1 MESNIHISNRG
12 ETCYVDIEGTI
23 GVPEEWQFDD
33 PSSRVTTYEK
43 FKENLTRLREINA
56 EEIVVNIRSTGG
68 DVNDALLIY
77 EALSS
82 LDSRIVTRCYGYT
95 ASAATVIAQ
104 AASEG
109 NREISANALYLI
121 HDSICSAEGNVQE
134 LSSRIELLAKTD
146 ERLAELYARRS
157 GHPKEEFIEL
167 MSANN
172 GNGRWLS
179 AEEAIAAGLADR
191 IIDPSTSEKECF
203 VQKTTPDNSSWSKL
217 LCKLGLRK
225 ATEALPS
232 DRNILHFGEEEQ
244 EASIARRSTLILR
257 EGQRL
262 SAPTRTLPCED
273 PSLGDPVFS
282 PNERAYAEDV
292 KQFIR

>member
-1 MESNIHISNRG
+1 MESNIHISNREG
-12 ETCYVDIEGTI
+12 VCYVDIEGTI

-33 PSSRVTTYEK
+33 PSSRVATYEK

-77 EALSS
+77 DALTS
-82 LDSRIVTRCYGYT
+82 LESRIITRCYGYT

-109 NREISANALYLI
+109 YREISANALYLI
-121 HDSICSAEGNVQE
+121 HDSICSAEGNAQE
-134 LSSRIELLAKTD
+134 LSSRIELLTKTD

-157 GHPKEEFIEL
+157 GRPKEEFIEL
-167 MSANN
+167 MAANN

-179 AEEAIAAGLADR
+179 AEEAISAGLADR
-191 IIDPSTSEKECF
+191 IIEPAASEKREPSQETLPANF
-203 VQKTTPDNSSWSKL
+203 TWNRL
-217 LCKLGLRK
+217 LRKLGLRK
-225 ATEALPS
+225 PS
-232 DRNILHFGEEEQ
+232 DPRPADRNILHFGEEERQ
-244 EASIARRSTLILR
+244 ESLARRSTLILR
-257 EGQRL
+257 EGQHL

-273 PSLGDPVFS
+273 PSLGDPILS

>member
-1 MESNIHISNRG
+1 MESNILISNREG
-12 ETCYVDIEGTI
+12 TCYVDIEGTI

-33 PSSRVTTYEK
+33 PSSRVATYEK
-43 FKENLTRLREINA
+43 FKESLLRLREIHA
-56 EEIVVNIRSTGG
+56 DRIVVNIRSTGG

-82 LDSRIVTRCYGYT
+82 LESRIVTRCYGYT

-109 NREISANALYLI
+109 GREISAHALYLI
-121 HDSICSAEGNVQE
+121 HDSICSAEGNARE
-134 LSSRIELLAKTD
+134 LSSRVDLLTKAD
-146 ERLAELYARRS
+146 DRLAELYALRS
-157 GHPKEEFIEL
+157 GRPKEEFSEL
-167 MSANN
+167 MAANN

-191 IIDPSTSEKECF
+191 LIDATASERQEETQPVAPS
-203 VQKTTPDNSSWSKL
+203 NSWRRL
-217 LCKLGLRK
+217 LHRIGLGK
-225 ATEALPS
+225 SAKPLPE
-232 DRNILHFGEEEQ
+232 DRNVLHFGEEEQ
-244 EASIARRSTLILR
+244 ASIERRSELVLR

-262 SAPTRTLPCED
+262 TAPTRTLPCKD
-273 PSLGDPVFS
+273 PSLGDPVLS
-282 PNERAYAEDV
+282 PNERAYAEDI